1 MILSPKS
8 YSKWWQCWCFF
19 WVMIVIVTLVGWP
32 HYKRMLQPPPWFS
45 PRHGF
50 GSSHVCCAWHRAQG
64 EASTSLNHHINF
76 YQYSTFY
83 LFFNICQKRCLVT
96 GLSGCAWRRGEARP
110 GARRPARTHT
120 TGKVCLFLAFFCLF
134 FYFFLF
140 LVFRLFCL
148 FSSAIVSFFQGARW
162 EEGGGETGSCSLKK
176 SCFL

>member
-1 MILSPKS
+1 M
-8 YSKWWQCWCFF
+8 
-19 WVMIVIVTLVGWP
+19 IVTLVGWP
-32 HYKRMLQPPPWFS
+32 HHKRMLQPPPWFS

-50 GSSHVCCAWHRAQG
+50 GSSNVCCAWHRAQG

-120 TGKVCLFLAFFCLF
+120 TGQVFYFLTFSVCFFNFSCFSVILFVFFC
-134 FYFFLF
+134 YC
-140 LVFRLFCL
+140 VFSRER
-148 FSSAIVSFFQGARW
+148 A
-162 EEGGGETGSCSLKK
+162 EKK
-176 SCFL
+176 EAEKRAAAL

>member
-1 MILSPKS
+1 MTMLV
-8 YSKWWQCWCFF
+8 FF
-19 WVMIVIVTLVGWP
+19 VIIWVMIVIVTLVGWP

-120 TGKVCLFLAFFCLF
+120 TGQVFYFLAFFCF
-134 FYFFLF
+134 FKKNSCFCF
-140 LVFRLFCL
+140 FRLFCL
-148 FSSAIVSFFQGARW
+148 FSSGIVSFP
-162 EEGGGETGSCSLKK
+162 GSALRRRRRRKGQLLSKEI
-176 SCFL
+176 FFFVVAFF